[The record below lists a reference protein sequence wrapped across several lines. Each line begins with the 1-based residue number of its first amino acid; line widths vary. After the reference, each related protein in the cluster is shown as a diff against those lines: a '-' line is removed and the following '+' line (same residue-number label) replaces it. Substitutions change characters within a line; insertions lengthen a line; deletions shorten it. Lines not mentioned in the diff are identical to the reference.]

1 MIYRLADAYAYSI
14 DKSVV
19 AMLSGVAGGSIVG
32 KIGASFLPFLK
43 VPIAAG
49 ITYAVGKTAKAYFA
63 SGMTLSKEILL
74 DVFTNAR
81 KEADTIDW
89 DKKKIEESDKPSPE
103 EKHPN

>member
-1 MIYRLADAYAYSI
+1 MPNAFARL
-14 DKSVV
+14 K
-19 AMLSGVAGGSIVG
+19 
-32 KIGASFLPFLK
+32 
-43 VPIAAG
+43 
-49 ITYAVGKTAKAYFA
+49 AKNTH
-63 SGMTLSKEILL
+63 GDILL